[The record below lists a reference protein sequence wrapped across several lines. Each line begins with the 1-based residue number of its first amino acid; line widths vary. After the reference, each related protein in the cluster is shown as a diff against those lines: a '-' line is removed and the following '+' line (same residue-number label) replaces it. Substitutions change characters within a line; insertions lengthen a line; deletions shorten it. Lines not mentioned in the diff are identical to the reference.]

1 MTVEFNLPELGEG
14 IEEADVVAVLVRE
27 GDTVSVEQAVITI
40 ETEKAT
46 VDVPSSVAGTVS
58 KVHVASGATVKPGQL
73 LITVEAVAAPDA
85 PAPPPESA
93 PPAVE
98 PRVETPQAEAAPIEE
113 PAADTMAARPPDEPP
128 PPPSEAG
135 TTQPPPA
142 APPPPPPPAEGAPAF
157 AAPSVRQFAREI
169 GVNIREVQG
178 SGPGGRISED
188 DVKLH
193 ARSRPAAGLRPAEPG
208 GAAPPLP
215 DFAQFGPVEREP
227 LSRFRRTVARNMTT
241 SWSQIPYVTLFHTAD
256 MAELEEM
263 RRRYRD
269 RAREAGGTLTNT
281 VLLLKL
287 VATALKEH
295 PRFNS
300 SFDAEQN
307 ELILKQYV
315 HLGLAVETERGLSVA
330 VIRDVDKKD
339 LVQLSVD
346 VKGIAQRA
354 DENALTIEEMR
365 GASFTVSS
373 LEALGVGHFTPLVN
387 WPEVAIL
394 GVGRADDEV
403 SYARGEIEVRRR
415 LALSLSLDHRVV
427 DGADGAR
434 FLRWLVNA
442 IHEPS
447 IIELPE

>member
-1 MTVEFNLPELGEG
+1 M
-14 IEEADVVAVLVRE
+14 
-27 GDTVSVEQAVITI
+27 
-40 ETEKAT
+40 
-46 VDVPSSVAGTVS
+46 
-58 KVHVASGATVKPGQL
+58 
-73 LITVEAVAAPDA
+73 
-85 PAPPPESA
+85 
-93 PPAVE
+93 
-98 PRVETPQAEAAPIEE
+98 
-113 PAADTMAARPPDEPP
+113 
-128 PPPSEAG
+128 
-135 TTQPPPA
+135 
-142 APPPPPPPAEGAPAF
+142 
-157 AAPSVRQFAREI
+157 RQFAREI